1 DRHRSALPVIP
12 RGVAVQVFPGI
23 PEIPERIVGRR
34 VLSYASHDLPRHE
47 SATHIA
53 CAKQIA
59 ALTEAYSPAATMQR
73 RFDLSFCF
81 FAARAGGVRS
91 FFFTVLTPGR
101 RAVAL
106 ADRVPVEA
114 FDPLRAF

>member
-1 DRHRSALPVIP
+1 LPP
-12 RGVAVQVFPGI
+12 P
-23 PEIPERIVGRR
+23 
-34 VLSYASHDLPRHE
+34 L
-47 SATHIA
+47 A
-53 CAKQIA
+53 C
-59 ALTEAYSPAATMQR
+59 SPVR

-106 ADRVPVEA
+106 ADRVRFEA
-114 FDPLRAF
+114 FGPLRTFCFFTISFADASL